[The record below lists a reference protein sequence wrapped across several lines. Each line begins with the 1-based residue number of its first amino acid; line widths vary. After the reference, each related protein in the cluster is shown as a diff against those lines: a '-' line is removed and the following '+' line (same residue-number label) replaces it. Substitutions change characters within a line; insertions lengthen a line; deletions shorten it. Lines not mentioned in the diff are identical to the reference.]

1 MNIPEPLKEMVEEL
15 KKREREQKDN
25 PAKAARDIY
34 ASKGEHFLT
43 VTVNRLIFFYNR
55 NLLKAEHPYETIT
68 DTEWGIQFLEE
79 ALNILG
85 VKQAA
90 NLVTKDMAQAISIW
104 LKYRVEQANGNN

>member
-1 MNIPEPLKEMVEEL
+1 MNIPEPIKEMVEEL

-43 VTVNRLIFFYNR
+43 GVVNRLIYFYNR

-68 DTEWGIQFLEE
+68 DKEWGIHFLEE

-85 VKQAA
+85 AKEAA
-90 NLVTKDMAQAISIW
+90 YWVTKDIAHTINYW
-104 LKYRVEQANGNN
+104 LKYSVPEAKGNN